1 MYLPHIEKKN
11 EERGKAGI
19 AIFGLLADEGDAG
32 GWSKRQEKCIVF
44 FSSSMIK
51 PVVGNYIFNITMK
64 LMHIILLYST

>member
-1 MYLPHIEKKN
+1 
-11 EERGKAGI
+11 
-19 AIFGLLADEGDAG
+19 LLADEGDAG